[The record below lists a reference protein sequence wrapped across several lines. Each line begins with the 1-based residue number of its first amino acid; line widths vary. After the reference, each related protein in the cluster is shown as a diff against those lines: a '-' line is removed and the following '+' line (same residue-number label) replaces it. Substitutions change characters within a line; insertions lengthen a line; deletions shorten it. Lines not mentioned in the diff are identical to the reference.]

1 MVEQNV
7 SGNGTGMGHPSKC
20 NFNLLAFALE
30 LSIFSMYMLYHVEQ
44 FPVEKSLKEF
54 SAVTLHASMRGRIF
68 QSESVE
74 FYPAGWCLLRPLGY
88 LGAQELTTTQH
99 GIVLKKV
106 MTKQAVGIRGV
117 LPGGAHKL
125 VEFTPLW
132 LYCMIIQK
140 KNEQLHDKH

>member
-1 MVEQNV
+1 
-7 SGNGTGMGHPSKC
+7 MGHPSKC

-30 LSIFSMYMLYHVEQ
+30 LS
-44 FPVEKSLKEF
+44 
-54 SAVTLHASMRGRIF
+54 LHASMRGRIF

-74 FYPAGWCLLRPLGY
+74 LYPAGWCLLRPLGY

-117 LPGGAHKL
+117 LPGGAQSL
-125 VEFTPLW
+125 VEFTPFLA
-132 LYCMIIQK
+132 I
-140 KNEQLHDKH
+140 LHDNTEER